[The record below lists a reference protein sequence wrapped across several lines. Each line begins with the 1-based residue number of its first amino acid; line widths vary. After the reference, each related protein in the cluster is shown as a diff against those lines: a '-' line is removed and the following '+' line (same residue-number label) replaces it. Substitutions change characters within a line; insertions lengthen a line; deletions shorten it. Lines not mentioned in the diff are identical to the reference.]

1 MNFEK
6 RSIEKWKMK
15 FVIAIMKLQKPVLKF
30 KNKKIKIKYGVCFGT
45 KECEEC
51 NCKGDTSKCDFY
63 SEKRKQ
69 QTKTEKT
76 ITKAEAEKILG
87 CRIEG

>member
-1 MNFEK
+1 
-6 RSIEKWKMK
+6 MK
-15 FVIAIMKLQKPVLKF
+15 NEICDCYYEITKTSFNIQEPKT
-30 KNKKIKIKYGVCFGT
+30 KIKYGVCFGT

-51 NCKGDTSKCDFY
+51 SCKGDTSKCNFY
-63 SEKRKQ
+63 PEKRKQ
-69 QTKTEKT
+69 QTETEKT

>member
-1 MNFEK
+1 MENEICECYHEITK
-6 RSIEKWKMK
+6 TS
-15 FVIAIMKLQKPVLKF
+15 F
-30 KNKKIKIKYGVCFGT
+30 KIQEQKIKIKYSVCFGT

-51 NCKGDTSKCDFY
+51 NCNGDTSKCDFY

-69 QTKTEKT
+69 QTETEKT